1 MAFPSTTST
10 DDRIRAVH
18 HLVAFL
24 SAPPAH
30 LWLRTL
36 RGHVALLTA
45 VTALGGLRALGHHVT
60 LLLAPP
66 ALLRLRAV
74 AGKVSLLDRAELVT
88 GQTDRLRSSYL
99 AAVPALVVSSS
110 SPLLSSISTAKTII
124 RHDNLR
130 YFLLPLGDN

>member
-88 GQTDRLRSSYL
+88 RQDRPRSSYL
-99 AAVPALVVSSS
+99 AAVPALVVPSS